1 MSFIIASNW
10 KMNKGPK
17 ETEIFFKTF
26 LSSVTP
32 EKIKTFF
39 FVPTINLSK
48 AVESLSGTIHLLGAQ
63 NIYHELSGAFTGEN
77 SPQVIKEMG
86 VQAVL
91 IGHSERRQLFSET
104 NDLINKKV
112 KIAQSLNLK
121 TILCIG
127 ETLSERKN
135 QKTDEVLLEQLQ
147 SGLKDTD
154 IHSELHIAYE
164 PVWAIGTGEVATE
177 EQVKVA
183 HALIRDFL
191 TKRYPSKH
199 KEISILYGGS
209 VKPSNASSLGKV
221 PNVGGFLIGGASLEP
236 DSLNQII
243 QAVGE

>member
-17 ETEIFFKTF
+17 ETEFFFKTF

-32 EKIKTFF
+32 ENIKTFF
-39 FVPTINLSK
+39 FVPAVSLSK
-48 AVESLSGTIHLLGAQ
+48 ALENLSGTVHLLGAQ
-63 NIYHELSGAFTGEN
+63 NIYHEVSGAFTGEN

-86 VQAVL
+86 VQSVL
-91 IGHSERRQLFSET
+91 IGHSERRQLFFET
-104 NDLINKKV
+104 NEMINKKV
-112 KIAQSLNLK
+112 KIAQSLSLK

-127 ETLSERKN
+127 ETLDERKN
-135 QKTDEVLLEQLQ
+135 QKTADILLEQLQ
-147 SGLKDTD
+147 TGLQD
-154 IHSELHIAYE
+154 IEPQSELHIAYE

-177 EQVKVA
+177 EQVKEA

-191 TKRYPSKH
+191 TKRFQTKQ
-199 KEISILYGGS
+199 KDISILYGGS
-209 VKPSNASSLGKV
+209 VKPNNASSLAKV